1 MTLSEKSIKQMASDI
16 ESGKIR
22 VTLNESNDGGYIR
35 DLRQDG
41 WIKMT
46 AADVETANA
55 LINDI
60 TNRRYPKLGYGDGWI
75 PEQTEIFRYQTK

>member
-1 MTLSEKSIKQMASDI
+1 MSINEESIKKMASDI
-16 ESGKIR
+16 ESGKIQ
-22 VTLNESNDGGYIR
+22 VTLNESNDGGYIQ
-35 DLRQDG
+35 DLQQGG
-41 WIKMT
+41 WMKMT
-46 AADVETANA
+46 AVDVDVANA